1 MEFYENEVRPERA
14 FLVSVD
20 TGEFDAEASM
30 SELYELTESAGAS
43 RRGGDDAK
51 RGRSPTEH
59 VHRQRKAGGAERG
72 LSKPGD
78 RFDYLRLRAVAHTD
92 PQSGI

>member
-30 SELYELTESAGAS
+30 SELYELTESAGAQ
-43 RRGGDDAK
+43 
-51 RGRSPTEH
+51 P
-59 VHRQRKAGGAERG
+59 VGAIC
-72 LSKPGD
+72 LLYTS
-78 RFDYLRLRAVAHTD
+78 
-92 PQSGI
+92 

>member
-30 SELYELTESAGAS
+30 SELYELTESAGAQPDPKEGEA
-43 RRGGDDAK
+43 RR
-51 RGRSPTEH
+51 SH

>member
-30 SELYELTESAGAS
+30 SELYELTESAGAQPV
-43 RRGGDDAK
+43 GDDPKEGEA
-51 RGRSPTEH
+51 RRSH

>member
-30 SELYELTESAGAS
+30 SELYELTESAGAQPVGAMIQKEGEA
-43 RRGGDDAK
+43 RR
-51 RGRSPTEH
+51 SH